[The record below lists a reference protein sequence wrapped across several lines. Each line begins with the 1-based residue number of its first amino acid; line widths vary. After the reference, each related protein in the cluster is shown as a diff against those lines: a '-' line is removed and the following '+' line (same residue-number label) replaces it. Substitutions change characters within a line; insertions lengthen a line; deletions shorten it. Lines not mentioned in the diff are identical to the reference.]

1 MTTPTPSLI
10 TSDSATTQ
18 EARTKQKPCVNTT
31 RGKTELNTSLNE
43 HQGFHQVFIYW
54 DERP

>member
-1 MTTPTPSLI
+1 MTTQTPSL
-10 TSDSATTQ
+10 TTLDSATTQ
-18 EARTKQKPCVNTT
+18 EAKTNPQPCGNTT
-31 RGKTELNTSLNE
+31 LGSKEGKTLINE

>member
-1 MTTPTPSLI
+1 MTTPMHSST
-10 TSDSATTQ
+10 TSDSLTTQ
-18 EARTKQKPCVNTT
+18 EAKTKQKPYASTT
-31 RGKTELNTSLNE
+31 RGRTEPNTSLNE

>member
-1 MTTPTPSLI
+1 MTTPTPSSI
-10 TSDSATTQ
+10 TLDSATTQ
-18 EARTKQKPCVNTT
+18 EAKTNPQFSENTT
-31 RGKTELNTSLNE
+31 PGSKEGKTLINE

>member
-1 MTTPTPSLI
+1 MTIPTPSL
-10 TSDSATTQ
+10 TTLDSATTQ
-18 EARTKQKPCVNTT
+18 EAKTNPQPCGNTT
-31 RGKTELNTSLNE
+31 PGSREGKTLINE

>member
-1 MTTPTPSLI
+1 MTIPTPSLT

-18 EARTKQKPCVNTT
+18 EAKTNPQLCGNTT
-31 RGKTELNTSLNE
+31 PGSKAEKTLINE
-43 HQGFHQVFIYW
+43 HQGFHQIFLYW